1 MISELGYGFNIKED
15 VDGNIIEKSLGYS
28 FNPQLGFLKE
38 EKKNNILGQDLI
50 NYCQNAFDDPQ
61 TRSTIKFIMRAS
73 LENIIEK
80 PLASKEIFK

>member
-1 MISELGYGFNIKED
+1 
-15 VDGNIIEKSLGYS
+15 
-28 FNPQLGFLKE
+28 LKE
-38 EKKNNILGQDLI
+38 EKKNNIIGQDLI
-50 NYCQNAFDDPQ
+50 NYCQNIFDDPK